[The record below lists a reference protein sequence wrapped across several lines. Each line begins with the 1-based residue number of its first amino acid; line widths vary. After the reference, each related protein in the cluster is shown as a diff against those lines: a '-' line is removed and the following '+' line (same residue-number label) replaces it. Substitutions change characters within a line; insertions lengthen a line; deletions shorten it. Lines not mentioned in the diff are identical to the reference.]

1 MLVYSAGS
9 CELSEAVILKEVIFA
24 FQGISGNYI
33 HYDAAKESFA
43 LDTKVCDLAAAAA
56 AVLFFVLFSFFVI
69 AVVFDDSAGN
79 IF

>member
-1 MLVYSAGS
+1 MMLMYLAGS

-33 HYDAAKESFA
+33 HYDAATESFA
-43 LDTKVCDLAAAAA
+43 LDTKVSDAAPA
-56 AVLFFVLFSFFVI
+56 AVVVVFVLYCLCVV
-69 AVVFDDSAGN
+69 AVFNVSARD